1 MVSYQNALNFE
12 KTQKKLLL
20 YFFAEKS
27 VGIFC
32 VSIIYLQMTDI
43 LWKKNAKIFYCEYCD
58 FDCSKQS
65 NYDKHLLTL
74 KHQKTYNSLTKPQ
87 KNAVPSYFCNCGK
100 TYNHRQSLYKHKLSC
115 KPCPPNYD
123 NLDDKSLIIQLLQ
136 QNQELQKS
144 LIELSKEKTINNSFN
159 NSNNKTFNLQF
170 FLNETCKDA
179 MNISDFVQ
187 TIKPQLIDLETTGRV
202 GYVEGITNIILNN
215 LKTLKIHE
223 RPLHCSDQKREVIY
237 IKDNDIWTKE
247 NDDKPILTKAIK
259 VIANENIKNIGQWR
273 KEYPDCTNSDSK
285 KNKLYLKIVSNSM
298 SGLSKEE
305 SDKNLHKIITN
316 ISKEVII
323 DKN

>member
-1 MVSYQNALNFE
+1 MEQNETKKSQKIAKKYYCEICDYYTSNKTDYNKHLITDKHQNASNE
-12 KTQKKLLL
+12 TNMKQNI
-20 YFFAEKS
+20 AKS
-27 VGIFC
+27 
-32 VSIIYLQMTDI
+32 QND
-43 LWKKNAKIFYCEYCD
+43 KI
-58 FDCSKQS
+58 
-65 NYDKHLLTL
+65 DK
-74 KHQKTYNSLTKPQ
+74 
-87 KNAVPSYFCNCGK
+87 CNCGK
-100 TYNHRQSLYKHKLSC
+100 LFFSRTSLWRHKKKC
-115 KPCPPNYD
+115 QDTINDTNKNANFDPF
-123 NLDDKSLIIQLLQ
+123 DDKDLMKQVILQLPELVKSIVEISKDKSINHSH
-136 QNQELQKS
+136 NQTHS
-144 LIELSKEKTINNSFN
+144 HSH
-159 NSNNKTFNLQF
+159 NKTFNLQF

>member
-1 MVSYQNALNFE
+1 
-12 KTQKKLLL
+12 
-20 YFFAEKS
+20 
-27 VGIFC
+27 
-32 VSIIYLQMTDI
+32 MTDN
-43 LWKKNAKIFYCEYCD
+43 LYKKNAMIFLCEFCD
-58 FDCSKQS
+58 FKCYKQS
-65 NYDKHLLTL
+65 NYDKHILTL
-74 KHQKTYNSLTKPQ
+74 KHQKTYNLFTKFT
-87 KNAVPSYFCNCGK
+87 KNAVSQYICICGK

-115 KPCPPNYD
+115 KPSSPTYD

-144 LIELSKEKTINNSFN
+144 LIELSKEKNINNSIN
-159 NSNNKTFNLQF
+159 NSNNKTFNLQL
-170 FLNETCKDA
+170 FLNETCKNA

-247 NDDKPILTKAIK
+247 DDDKPILTKAIK
-259 VIANENIKNIGQWR
+259 VIANENIGEWR
-273 KEYPDCTNSDSK
+273 KEYPDCTDSDSK

-305 SDKNLHKIITN
+305 ADKNLHKIISN